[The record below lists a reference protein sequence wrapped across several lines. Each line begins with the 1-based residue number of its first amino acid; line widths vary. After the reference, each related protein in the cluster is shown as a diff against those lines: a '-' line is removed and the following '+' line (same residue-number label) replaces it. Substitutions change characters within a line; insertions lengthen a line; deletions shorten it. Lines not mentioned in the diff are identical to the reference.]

1 MAVAPKAPP
10 VPKPVQLFVI
20 RLSSTMKAQ
29 RLYPTGSDI
38 PRRSALDALEA
49 LEAAIGEDPYLE
61 LGVGRD
67 GLHYQSASVF
77 PRSESFTTFAREFYK
92 RNLAAVRFHAG
103 VTPEEILRF
112 LSLIIAAAEQV
123 AAGGGVE
130 AGLSELGVINITVS
144 EAATRIVET
153 AIPGTIIPPKSED
166 EEGDDEAGTGKSTS
180 AKPAAEFD
188 EDESKTIEEI
198 LGEAGVDQARDRHL
212 LMRALRDKRAVAEY
226 LREARERGPENG
238 IRDLAKR
245 IGALAR
251 STRHEIPEDRAA
263 ALSVIAEAIAELT
276 PQERGELYQDHLIGQ
291 ARRDQAL
298 AELIDKIGVDEL
310 VDRILEQ
317 IEETP
322 EALTGLSRA
331 VRNLT
336 LMNVQAP
343 GESVLNLVVSNLKAQ
358 GSSDG
363 FITGMTV
370 AAAPTRITGIE
381 QFKTDR
387 SESVGTVLR
396 LIDMTPDGSDVFVFD
411 EAVEPLRAEAARGT
425 TDGDVIE
432 SLVSVAMMEKRDEPF
447 NAVMTMLE
455 DSVGYLIEAQEADVA
470 ADVAEAM
477 SAATKDDTIP
487 ESHRARM
494 LQVLS
499 NIAKPESLANV
510 ASVLRRYKSDSLE
523 YIACRRLLTVL
534 GESIIDPLLEV
545 LADENDMAARRAL
558 IEMISVSAKNYI
570 PELGARLADRR
581 WYLVRNVVS
590 ILSNTHSPEAL
601 TYLQRTLRH
610 HDVRVRRETIRGLAS
625 IRTAM
630 SDSMLVA
637 ALDDEDGQNVE
648 IAAKYLGSLGS
659 ISAVDQL
666 ELLARGQTRGNH
678 DQPARIA
685 AIEALSRIGAAS
697 SLPVFEDL
705 SRKRG
710 FFGFGGGR
718 EKDLRAAA
726 MQALNV
732 ARSAAAQKGASA

>member
-1 MAVAPKAPP
+1 
-10 VPKPVQLFVI
+10 
-20 RLSSTMKAQ
+20 
-29 RLYPTGSDI
+29 
-38 PRRSALDALEA
+38 
-49 LEAAIGEDPYLE
+49 
-61 LGVGRD
+61 
-67 GLHYQSASVF
+67 
-77 PRSESFTTFAREFYK
+77 
-92 RNLAAVRFHAG
+92 
-103 VTPEEILRF
+103 
-112 LSLIIAAAEQV
+112 
-123 AAGGGVE
+123 
-130 AGLSELGVINITVS
+130 
-144 EAATRIVET
+144 
-153 AIPGTIIPPKSED
+153 
-166 EEGDDEAGTGKSTS
+166 
-180 AKPAAEFD
+180 
-188 EDESKTIEEI
+188 
-198 LGEAGVDQARDRHL
+198 
-212 LMRALRDKRAVAEY
+212 VAEY
-226 LREARERGPENG
+226 LREARDRGAEDG
-238 IRDLAKR
+238 IKDLAKR

-263 ALSVIAEAIAELT
+263 VLSVIAEAIVELT

-298 AELIDKIGVDEL
+298 AELIDKLGVDEL
-310 VDRILEQ
+310 VDRILGE
-317 IEETP
+317 IDETP

-343 GESVLNLVVSNLKAQ
+343 GESVLNLVVSNLHAK
-358 GSSDG
+358 GTSDG
-363 FITGMTV
+363 FISGMTM

-411 EAVEPLRAEAARGT
+411 EAVEPLRTEAARGT

-477 SAATKDDTIP
+477 SAATKDANVP

-494 LQVLS
+494 SHVLV
-499 NIAKPESLANV
+499 NIARPDSLASV
-510 ASVLRRYKSDSLE
+510 ASVLRRYKSDSAE

-545 LADENDMAARRAL
+545 LAEENDMAARKAL

-590 ILSNTHSPEAL
+590 ILSTTHSPEAL
-601 TYLQRTLRH
+601 MYLQRTLRH
-610 HDVRVRRETIRGLAS
+610 TDARVRRETIRGLAS

-630 SDSMLVA
+630 SDSLLVA
-637 ALDDEDGQNVE
+637 ALDDDDAQNVE
-648 IAAKYLGSLGS
+648 IAARYLGSLGCV
-659 ISAVDQL
+659 SAVDGL
-666 ELLARGQTRGNH
+666 ELLARGQNRGNH
-678 DQPARIA
+678 DQPVRVA
-685 AIEALSRIGAAS
+685 AVEALSRIGAPTS
-697 SLPVFEDL
+697 VPVLQEL
-705 SRKRG
+705 TRKHG
-710 FFGFGGGR
+710 FFGFGSGR
-718 EKDLRAAA
+718 EKDVRAAA
-726 MQALNV
+726 TEALRVMQV
-732 ARSAAAQKGASA
+732 ADAQKGASA

>member
-1 MAVAPKAPP
+1 MAGTPKAPP

-38 PRRSALDALEA
+38 PRRSALDALDA
-49 LEAAIGEDPYLE
+49 LKAAIGEEPYLE

-67 GLHYQSASVF
+67 GLHYMSASVF

-103 VTPEEILRF
+103 VTPEELLQF
-112 LSLIIAAAEQV
+112 LSLIIQAAEQV
-123 AAGGGVE
+123 AANGGME
-130 AGLSELGVINITVS
+130 AGLSELGVINVTVS

-153 AIPGTIIPPKSED
+153 ALPGAVIAPKDED
-166 EEGDDEAGTGKSTS
+166 EEED
-180 AKPAAEFD
+180 AEFD
-188 EDESKTIEEI
+188 EDALKSIEQI
-198 LGEAGVDQARDRHL
+198 LEEAGADQARDRHL

-226 LREARERGPENG
+226 LREARDRGQEDG
-238 IRDLAKR
+238 IKDLAKR

-263 ALSVIAEAIAELT
+263 VLSVIAEAIVELT
-276 PQERGELYQDHLIGQ
+276 PQERGELYQDHLIDH

-298 AELIDKIGVDEL
+298 AELIDKLGVDEL
-310 VDRILEQ
+310 VDQILGQ

-343 GESVLNLVVSNLKAQ
+343 GESVLNLVVSKMQAE
-358 GSSDG
+358 GASDG
-363 FITGMTV
+363 FISGMTT
-370 AAAPTRITGIE
+370 AAAPSRITGIE

-411 EAVEPLRAEAARGT
+411 EAVDPLRAEAARGT

-447 NAVMTMLE
+447 DAVMTMLE

-477 SAATKDDTIP
+477 SAATKDESIP

-494 LQVLS
+494 LQVV
-499 NIAKPESLANV
+499 NTIAKPDSLASV
-510 ASVLRRYKSDSLE
+510 ASVLRRYKSDSAE
-523 YIACRRLLTVL
+523 YLACRRLLTVL

-545 LADENDMAARRAL
+545 LAEENDMAARKAL

-590 ILSNTHSPEAL
+590 ILATTHSPEAL
-601 TYLQRTLRH
+601 MYLQRTLRH
-610 HDVRVRRETIRGLAS
+610 GDARVRRETIRGLAS

-630 SDSMLVA
+630 SDSMLAA
-637 ALDDEDGQNVE
+637 ALDDDDAQNVE
-648 IAAKYLGSLGS
+648 IAARYLGSLGCS
-659 ISAVDQL
+659 SAVDAL
-666 ELLARGQTRGNH
+666 ELVARGQSRGNH
-678 DQPARIA
+678 DQPVRVAS
-685 AIEALSRIGAAS
+685 IEALSRIGAPS
-697 SLPVFEDL
+697 SGPVFEEL
-705 SRKRG
+705 SKKHG
-710 FFGFGGGR
+710 FLGFGAGR
-718 EKDLRAAA
+718 DKDVRAAA
-726 MQALNV
+726 IEALRV
-732 ARSAAAQKGASA
+732 ASMIHAQKGAAQ